1 VDARDV
7 LIQGDTMKYAMLL
20 NGDETEFAPQTP
32 EQGDAANREI
42 FAWFEKWGAAGK
54 IADSGVHLQPSST
67 AKTIRPDADG
77 QLVVTDGPYL
87 ELKEVIGGL
96 VVLEADDID
105 DAVAVAST
113 WPGMWGSAS
122 VEIRPI
128 VDHSGM

>member
-1 VDARDV
+1 
-7 LIQGDTMKYAMLL
+7 MKYAMLL
-20 NGDETEFAPQTP
+20 AGAETEFPPQTP
-32 EQGDAANREI
+32 EAGEAALREI

-67 AKTIRPDADG
+67 AKTIRPGADG
-77 QLVVTDGPYL
+77 TPVITDGPYL

-113 WPGMWGSAS
+113 WPGMWGGAS
-122 VEIRPI
+122 VEVRP
-128 VDHSGM
+128 VFDHSGDM